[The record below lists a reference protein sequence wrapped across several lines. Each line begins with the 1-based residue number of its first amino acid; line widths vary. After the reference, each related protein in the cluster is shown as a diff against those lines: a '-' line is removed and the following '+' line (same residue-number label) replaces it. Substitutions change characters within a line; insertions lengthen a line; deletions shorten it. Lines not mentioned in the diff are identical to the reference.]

1 MNLNRNS
8 EEQKLRLSTLI
19 HIAFMGS
26 LLVYLG
32 LLVFGLDRIQ
42 IGTEMA
48 PPGGTFSSLRYVFYG
63 ISVILIILLRRLPAW
78 FGAGSRATD
87 SHRSTRLFQISV
99 LTSALCEIPAILG
112 LVMAL
117 LTGQRQDFYFLVGLA
132 FILFL
137 LHFPRRSRW
146 EGAGG

>member
-1 MNLNRNS
+1 MNPDRNL
-8 EEQKLRLSTLI
+8 EEQKLRLAALI
-19 HIAFMGS
+19 HLALMGS

-32 LLVFGLDRIQ
+32 VVVFGLDRIQ

-63 ISVILIILLRRLPAW
+63 VSVILVILLRRLPAW
-78 FGAGSRATD
+78 FGAGSRVTD
-87 SHRSTRLFQISV
+87 SHRSIRLFQISV
-99 LTSALCEIPAILG
+99 LTSALCEFPAILG
-112 LVMAL
+112 LVLAL

-146 EGAGG
+146 EEVGG

>member
-8 EEQKLRLSTLI
+8 EEQKLRLATLI

-32 LLVFGLDRIQ
+32 VVVWIQ
-42 IGTEMA
+42 IGTETA

-63 ISVILIILLRRLPAW
+63 ISVMLIILLRRLPAW

-99 LTSALCEIPAILG
+99 LTSAVCEIPAILG

-146 EGAGG
+146 EGAEG